1 MPIRIPE
8 APPRSV
14 AAVEATLARL
24 LAEPQFRR
32 RAKLVARVDQ
42 VPLSLS
48 TPHQVFSVEVEELR
62 RGGLD
67 TAEPTSLRFIVLQGD
82 RALGSAETRLDERG
96 LPGSFA
102 NVAQGAE
109 VEGFVDGLLRAERL
123 PQIDEDDYE
132 LRALRVN
139 ELHLQAVWLR
149 GASGREFIVPA
160 EPSYPPFRSGEPLD
174 ADEFLRLVEEAARS
188 LPDTERPVEG

>member
-1 MPIRIPE
+1 MPIRTPE
-8 APPRSV
+8 APRRSV
-14 AAVEATLARL
+14 EAVEATLARL
-24 LAEPQFRR
+24 LAESQFRR
-32 RAKLVARVDQ
+32 RAKVARGDQ

-48 TPHQVFSVEVEELR
+48 SPHQVFSVEVEQLR

-82 RALGSAETRLDERG
+82 RTVGSAETRLDERG

-109 VEGFVDGLLRAERL
+109 VEGFVDGLLRAEQL
-123 PQIDEDDYE
+123 PQTEDDDYE

-139 ELHLQAVWLR
+139 ELHLQAIWLR
-149 GASGREFIVPA
+149 GASGRELIVPA
-160 EPSYPPFRSGEPLD
+160 EPSFAPFRPGEPLD
-174 ADEFLRLVEEAARS
+174 AEEFLRLVEEAARS
-188 LPDTERPVEG
+188 FLETEKPVEG